1 MTIPKE
7 FQAVV
12 RRTRTNERNVYGIHE
27 HVSTDVQQHHSLK
40 GEAYISVFDLF
51 SIGIGPSSSHT
62 VGPMKAA
69 CAFVENLALDF
80 ELFNEISR
88 LQVELFGSLALTGR
102 GHGTDVAILNGLE
115 GQLPETV
122 IPDEVVPRAKSIIES
137 GKIQLAGKKFISF
150 SEKTDLLFLQKAL
163 LPLHTN
169 GMRFSAFNT
178 QGVLLS
184 SQIYYSIGGGFIV
197 TEQEFGQQYK
207 DAVPVSYPF
216 STASELFNACKKNN
230 LTISELMLANEQQ
243 LAPDRDVRTDLLKI
257 ADTMQTCV
265 DSGCHAQGI
274 LPGELNVK
282 RRAPELFRKMND
294 KTTSKLAAFP
304 GALLWPTIYAMA
316 VNEENAAGGRVVTA
330 PTNGAAGIIPAVLT
344 YYRRFYEDVSEQ
356 SITNFLLTAGA
367 IALLYKMNA
376 SISGAE
382 VGCQGEVGVACSMAA
397 GALTAVLGGTLEQ
410 IENAAEMAMEHHLGL
425 TCDPVAGL
433 VQIPCIERNG
443 VGAEKAI
450 KLAYLALME
459 DGKNKKVSLDK
470 VIETMFATG
479 KDMMAIYKE
488 TSLGGLA
495 KTLAVN
501 ITEC

>member
-1 MTIPKE
+1 M
-7 FQAVV
+7 A
-12 RRTRTNERNVYGIHE
+12 
-27 HVSTDVQQHHSLK
+27 
-40 GEAYISVFDLF
+40 ISVFDLF

-69 CAFVENLALDF
+69 CAFVKKLALDN
-80 ELFNEISR
+80 ELFNEVSR

-102 GHGTDVAILNGLE
+102 GHGTDIAVLNGLE

-122 IPDEVVPRAKSIIES
+122 NPEDVAPRAKAMSER
-137 GKIQLAGKKFISF
+137 GKIQLAGKKSLSF
-150 SEKTDLLFLQKAL
+150 SEKTDLKFLQKEL

-169 GMRFSAFNT
+169 GMRFSVFNAL
-178 QGVLLS
+178 GFLLS

-197 TEQEFGQQYK
+197 TEQAFGQRHPE
-207 DAVPVSYPF
+207 DVPVPYPF
-216 STASELFNACKKNN
+216 STAIELFSVCKKNN
-230 LTISELMLANEQQ
+230 LTVSELMFANEQE
-243 LAPDRDVRTDLLKI
+243 LAPDKAIYTDLLKI
-257 ADTMQTCV
+257 ADIMQACV

-274 LPGELNVK
+274 LPGGLQVK
-282 RRAPELFRKMND
+282 RRAPELFKKM
-294 KTTSKLAAFP
+294 SKQASSTRCTLP

-316 VNEENAAGGRVVTA
+316 VNEENAAGGRIVTA

-344 YYRRFYEDVSEQ
+344 YYRRFYEEVSEK
-356 SITNFLLTAGA
+356 SVADFLLTAGA

-425 TCDPVAGL
+425 TCDPIAGL

-459 DGKNKKVSLDK
+459 DGKNKKVSLDN

-501 ITEC
+501 IPEC

>member
-1 MTIPKE
+1 MT
-7 FQAVV
+7 
-12 RRTRTNERNVYGIHE
+12 
-27 HVSTDVQQHHSLK
+27 
-40 GEAYISVFDLF
+40 ISVFDLF

-62 VGPMKAA
+62 VGPMKSAY
-69 CAFVENLALDF
+69 AFVKKLAQDSKVL
-80 ELFNEISR
+80 NQVSR

-102 GHGTDVAILNGLE
+102 GHGTDIAILNGLE
-115 GQLPETV
+115 GRLPHL
-122 IPDEVVPRAKSIIES
+122 INPDEVTPRAKIIIENC
-137 GKIQLAGKKFISF
+137 KIKLAGEKNISF
-150 SEKTDLLFLQKAL
+150 FEKTDLLLRQKKL

-178 QGVLLS
+178 KGLLLT
-184 SQIYYSIGGGFIV
+184 SQVYYSIGGGFVV
-197 TEQEFGQQYK
+197 TEEEFGQQHK
-207 DAVPVSYPF
+207 EAIPVPYPF
-216 STASELFNACKKNN
+216 STAHELFSACKKNN
-230 LTISELMLANEQQ
+230 LTISELMLANEHQ
-243 LAPDRDVRTDLLKI
+243 LAPDRAIRTDLLKI
-257 ADTMQTCV
+257 ADIMQDCV
-265 DSGCHAQGI
+265 DKGCYTQGV
-274 LPGELNVK
+274 LPGPLNVK
-282 RRAPELFRKMND
+282 RRAPDLFNKLNN
-294 KTTSKLAAFP
+294 KTILKLGAFP
-304 GALLWPTIYAMA
+304 GSLLWPTIYAMA

-344 YYRRFYEDVSEQ
+344 YYRRFYEEVTEQ
-356 SITNFLLTAGA
+356 SITDFLLIAGA

-382 VGCQGEVGVACSMAA
+382 VGCQGEVGVACSMAS
-397 GALTAVLGGTLEQ
+397 GALTAVLGGSLEQ

-443 VGAEKAI
+443 IGAEKAI

-501 ITEC
+501 MPEC